1 MDLHGRMA
9 NYPDRHAA
17 SLVGTTA
24 RTLTIVVPRHG
35 DEATRRSTFGC
46 GFLWWAADMAFDLF
60 RINGMQSIHGS
71 RGWIARSG
79 MLQYS
84 SFCTADKEK
93 CGTEPK
99 QPCSAWHAMR
109 PPADSIAAD
118 GADQHGS
125 KKDRGTCVR
134 TRFASYTLGKHRS
147 QVRAPGPATT
157 HNHSRHKRLAPRTSA
172 AADKASQRPTSL
184 KAIFKSTTR
193 KTCFLGEDHEKNSR
207 ALRRA
212 RYQQN
217 PKRIIEPASTNR
229 PSRPLLGAG
238 RGGGRRGR
246 RTPPSSLP
254 RSPWPGAR
262 AKEAGREEEA
272 PPTTSPRQRQR
283 RLLPPAATA
292 AAVTVKG
299 RRRQRESC
307 PGVKALTT
315 STATTHT
322 AAAPPPA
329 KRITPLDRTMIQRT

>member
-1 MDLHGRMA
+1 MNLHGGMA

-93 CGTEPK
+93 CATEPK

-134 TRFASYTLGKHRS
+134 TRFASYTSGKHRS

-184 KAIFKSTTR
+184 KAIKSTTR
-193 KTCFLGEDHEKNSR
+193 KPCFLGEDHEKKSR
-207 ALRRA
+207 ARA
-212 RYQQN
+212 VPAK
-217 PKRIIEPASTNR
+217 PKAHHGTGKHEP
-229 PSRPLLGAG
+229 PSRRPCSARGGAAAAEGGAPHLPPSPGALGLAPGPRRPAERRRRPQQHPRG
-238 RGGGRRGR
+238 RG
-246 RTPPSSLP
+246 S
-254 RSPWPGAR
+254 
-262 AKEAGREEEA
+262 AG
-272 PPTTSPRQRQR
+272 SFLLQRQRQR
-283 RLLPPAATA
+283 
-292 AAVTVKG
+292 
-299 RRRQRESC
+299 
-307 PGVKALTT
+307 
-315 STATTHT
+315 
-322 AAAPPPA
+322 
-329 KRITPLDRTMIQRT
+329 